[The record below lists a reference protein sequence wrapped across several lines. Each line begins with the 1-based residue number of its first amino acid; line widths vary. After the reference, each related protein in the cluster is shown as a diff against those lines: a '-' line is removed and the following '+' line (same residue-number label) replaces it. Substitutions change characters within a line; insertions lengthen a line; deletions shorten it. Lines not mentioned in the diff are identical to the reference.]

1 MNPAIPKLHFADSN
15 RFFVMAGPCAI
26 EGRDMA
32 FEIAEHLVG
41 VSERLQL
48 PLIFKGSYRK
58 ANRSRMDSFT
68 GLGDCR
74 FWPRWGPILGFLR

>member
-1 MNPAIPKLHFADSN
+1 MNPAIPNLHFADSN

-48 PLIFKGSYRK
+48 PLIFKGSYR
-58 ANRSRMDSFT
+58 
-68 GLGDCR
+68 
-74 FWPRWGPILGFLR
+74 